1 VSFVRKLVSEKVP
14 VEGAIPEVDE
24 DQHRVERVDPG
35 GKIARLGSPVRETD
49 VEPSD
54 AQDVAQGQ
62 PSALVFDH
70 KLEREHGLPHPE
82 AVDHV
87 AATQSS
93 DCLLH
98 RKPAAG
104 HGVFVSDHF
113 IGKVAA
119 LL

>member
-1 VSFVRKLVSEKVP
+1 MSEEVP

-35 GKIARLGSPVRETD
+35 GKITRLGSPVRETD

-62 PSALVFDH
+62 PSALVFDQ
-70 KLEREHGLPHPE
+70 KLEGEHGLPHPE

-104 HGVFVSDHF
+104 HGVLVGDYLRNE
-113 IGKVAA
+113 VAA